1 MLRASVLLLLAAVLA
16 GSSLA
21 LSWGEKSV
29 VYEECRL
36 DVERGARVC
45 HVQEVRASYDPAA
58 LRGRSTWTQVVED
71 EAEAPSMEP
80 FWHPYDGPAREGA
93 SWWASPV
100 LPWARP
106 LLVAAAVAATLS
118 VAAAGTLGRRA
129 AWTGRTSWAPL
140 AAAGV
145 VAAAVLASLGGVA
158 LHALTWTASRVEPL
172 RPMPGTWVLV
182 AAGVAGVAGG
192 LRMHL
197 LLQGAAEGRTGSSP
211 LVPAVE
217 LYGFVDGGPEPDPQ
231 ESRTGRA
238 PLRWPTGG
246 GLAVAAVLLLLLPL
260 GVPLATKQI
269 TLQQC
274 VEDEARGFVC
284 SREPLSVAY
293 HAAHASVVPLG
304 ASASAS
310 ELLDAGGPHYF
321 GAFQDAH
328 GGPAWMGLGAV
339 LSLLGGAGMLAWL
352 AVAASAGASGA
363 PPAAARLRAVAASL
377 LAGGLLLSLLG
388 VAVQASAW
396 VGAPAGRS
404 WPATGLLLG
413 LAGLLV
419 LAAWQ
424 ARLLRARRG
433 RGRRRSAAG
442 STATATT
449 TSGAG

>member
-45 HVQEVRASYDPAA
+45 HVQEVRASYDPTA
-58 LRGRSTWTQVVED
+58 LRGRSTWTQVVDGEV
-71 EAEAPSMEP
+71 EEPVMEP
-80 FWHPYDGPAREGA
+80 FWHPYDGPARDGA

-106 LLVAAAVAATLS
+106 LLVAAAVVATLS

-140 AAAGV
+140 ATGGV
-145 VAAAVLASLGGVA
+145 MAAAVLASLGGVA
-158 LHALTWTASRVEPL
+158 LHALSWSASRVEPL
-172 RPMPGTWVLV
+172 RPVPGTWVLV
-182 AAGVAGVAGG
+182 AAGLAGVAGG

-211 LVPAVE
+211 LVPAEE
-217 LYGFVDGGPEPDPQ
+217 LYGFVDEEPEPDP
-231 ESRTGRA
+231 EEPGGRA
-238 PLRWPTGG
+238 RTSLRWPAGG
-246 GLAVAAVLLLLLPL
+246 ALAVAAALLLLLPL

-274 VEDEARGFVC
+274 FEDEARGFVC
-284 SREPLSVAY
+284 FREPLSVAY
-293 HAAHASVVPLG
+293 HAAHASMAPAG
-304 ASASAS
+304 EPASAS
-310 ELLDAGGPHYF
+310 ELLDARGPHYF
-321 GAFQDAH
+321 GAFQAAH

-339 LSLLGGAGMLAWL
+339 LSLLGGAGTVAWL
-352 AVAASAGASGA
+352 AVAASSGASGA
-363 PPAAARLRAVAASL
+363 PPAARLRSVTASL
-377 LAGGLLLSLLG
+377 LVGGFLLSLLG
-388 VAVQASAW
+388 IAVQASAW

-404 WPATGLLLG
+404 RPAAGLVLG
-413 LAGLLV
+413 IAGLLV
-419 LAAWQ
+419 LTVWQ
-424 ARLLRARRG
+424 VRLLRARRAQEG
-433 RGRRRSAAG
+433 SAG
-442 STATATT
+442 PTTTATP